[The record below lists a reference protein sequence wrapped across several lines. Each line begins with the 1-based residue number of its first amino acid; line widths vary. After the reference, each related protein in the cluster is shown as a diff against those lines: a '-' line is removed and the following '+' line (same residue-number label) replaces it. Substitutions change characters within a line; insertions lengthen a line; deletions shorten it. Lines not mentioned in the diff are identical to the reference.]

1 MFEVMQSIYR
11 YDAGQAVV
19 NGVILVA
26 TQVVAEAGKGG
37 DCPWRSWVRA
47 APERWGFRAL
57 TTSWERKLYADVCL
71 DR

>member
-1 MFEVMQSIYR
+1 MQSIYR

-37 DCPWRSWVRA
+37 DCKETLRLEEGNSSYDQR
-47 APERWGFRAL
+47 R
-57 TTSWERKLYADVCL
+57 ERKLHAIVCIGEG
-71 DR
+71 DGSSHS